1 MAFITYPLNNI
12 EYSAEDAELFHATRT
27 SGVYAND
34 SFGYSVTGENNIIT
48 IGTGIGWIKNNDFAG
63 KVIALKEPVSVDMGI
78 SDPIFPRIDAVVIQ
92 FDANA
97 NETNIIVKN
106 GTAATHPIAP
116 SVVRTEAIYELH
128 LYQVLRNAGSIVISS
143 SAITDLRLNSE
154 YCGIMADSVTS
165 VDTESIQKQIDAFI
179 ENVRSQT
186 ESFVNETRAE
196 TQSLITN
203 TSAAVDNLVS
213 NTETRLNSVADE
225 TQQKYNEAQNDI
237 DDLVSATQTRLDGIV
252 ADIDDK
258 IGAEVTSQLTEAKES
273 GDFKGDKGD
282 TGPQGPRGPQ
292 GPQGIKG
299 VQGPAGPA
307 YMLNDTD
314 KNAIAAAVKASL
326 TTADIPG
333 AADTNYTILKA
344 RAESLNSADTTPTLN
359 GAIAWTYK

>member
-106 GTAATHPIAP
+106 GTAATYPIAP

-179 ENVRSQT
+179 ENARSQT
-186 ESFVNETRAE
+186 SSFIDETRTE
-196 TQSLITN
+196 TQKLITN
-203 TSAAVDNLVS
+203 TSTAVDSLVS
-213 NTETRLNSVADE
+213 NTETRLDAIADE
-225 TQQKYNEAQNDI
+225 TEQKYTAAQDDI
-237 DDLVSATQTRLDGIV
+237 DDLVSATKTRLDGIV
-252 ADIDDK
+252 ADTDGK
-258 IGAEVTSQLTEAKES
+258 ISAEVTSQLTEAKES
-273 GDFKGDKGD
+273 GAFKGDKGDKGD
-282 TGPQGPRGPQ
+282 TGPQGAKGPAGPQ
-292 GPQGIKG
+292 GPQGPVG
-299 VQGPAGPA
+299 PQGPAGT
-307 YMLNDTD
+307 TD
-314 KNAIAAAVKASL
+314 FTQLTNKPTTETWTFTLEDGSTVTKAVYV
-326 TTADIPG
+326 G
-333 AADTNYTILKA
+333 
-344 RAESLNSADTTPTLN
+344 
-359 GAIAWTYK
+359 

>member
-63 KVIALKEPVSVDMGI
+63 KVIALKVPVSVDMGI

-106 GTAATHPIAP
+106 GTAASYPIAP
-116 SVVRTEAIYELH
+116 PVVRTEAIYELH

-143 SAITDLRLNSE
+143 SAIKDLRLNSE

-179 ENVRSQT
+179 ENARSQT
-186 ESFVNETRAE
+186 EFFVSETKAE
-196 TQSLITN
+196 TQDLITN
-203 TSAAVDNLVS
+203 TSAAVNDLVS

-237 DDLVSATQTRLDGIV
+237 DDLVSATQTRLDDIV
-252 ADIDDK
+252 ADTDGK
-258 IGAEVTSQLTEAKES
+258 ISAEVTSQLTEAKES
-273 GDFKGDKGD
+273 GEFD
-282 TGPQGPRGPQ
+282 GPQGPMGPQ
-292 GPQGIKG
+292 GPVGEVGPVGPQGPIG
-299 VQGPAGPA
+299 ETGPVGPQGPAGT
-307 YMLNDTD
+307 TD
-314 KNAIAAAVKASL
+314 FTQLTNKPTTEPWTFTLEDGSIVTKAVYV
-326 TTADIPG
+326 G
-333 AADTNYTILKA
+333 
-344 RAESLNSADTTPTLN
+344 
-359 GAIAWTYK
+359 